1 MKLLIHNLSR
11 VDGMIIRLLLLVV
24 AAGFHIDFYFA
35 FYTKNFDDGM
45 YPADADSTGI
55 PMFTTQILIM
65 GATICSSPI
74 VLLGSRFIRER
85 LAAMRFWFSIPL
97 LLGFA
102 CCYLLIL
109 GISLGGALHLFD
121 TRYRAIAVDAVWLF
135 VVPLI
140 FLIIDGIRLRY
151 AWRKK

>member
-1 MKLLIHNLSR
+1 VKFLIHNLSR

-85 LAAMRFWFSIPL
+85 LAAMRFWFSVPL

-109 GISLGGALHLFD
+109 GISLGGALHVFD
-121 TRYRAIAVDAVWLF
+121 NRYRAIAVDAVWLF

-140 FLIIDGIRLRY
+140 FFIIDGIRLRY
-151 AWRKK
+151 AWCKK